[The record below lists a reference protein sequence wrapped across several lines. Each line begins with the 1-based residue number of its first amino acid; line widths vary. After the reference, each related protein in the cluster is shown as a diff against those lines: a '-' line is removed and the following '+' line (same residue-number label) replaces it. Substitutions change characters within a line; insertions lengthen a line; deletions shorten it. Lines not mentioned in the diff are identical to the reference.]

1 MPPTAAVKSARS
13 SIYGWTKKRS
23 VSPSSSSQQ
32 ATSSS
37 KPKMAQQPQPHYSLP
52 PVPTPRRPEE
62 SPYFEEDYSDEIIA
76 YMHSMDNS
84 TLASAELM
92 DMQPE
97 LQWFMRPYLIDFLI
111 EVHQQFRL
119 RPEVLYLAM
128 NIVDRYVSKRVV
140 YKKHYQL
147 VGCAALWIAAKFEDG
162 KDKVPLVRELA
173 EMCCKA
179 YDESAFIQMEG
190 HVLSTIGWNIGHPSA
205 EAWLRINTTGH
216 NYEDPKVQNMARFL
230 MEITLF
236 HREFVGI
243 QSSLV
248 ASGALMLARFICGK
262 ARKPVATSSRNE
274 TVAVR
279 IALAIDKHFAEK
291 LENVSEIVIR
301 KYAPTYYG
309 RCSTICR
316 EWYLSGRRFVYNPE
330 TPATPI
336 SSTNLP
342 TPGLAPSGSSS
353 SGWPSK
359 RNSSWTSLNGS
370 PNGSISCA
378 SSEAGD
384 DAPLTPIT
392 PVHSHV
398 IDPFSVQVSSSASKE
413 NIAPGVYGS
422 NPNASL
428 SKDSVS
434 SLTTTTT
441 KQIPQAYPQQHQRP
455 ALHALPVVGDLSL
468 PNRSSMRRLSN

>member
-1 MPPTAAVKSARS
+1 MPPAAAVKNARS
-13 SIYGWTKKRS
+13 SIYNWTKKRS

-32 ATSSS
+32 SVPQS
-37 KPKMAQQPQPHYSLP
+37 KPKMAASSSQQYSLP
-52 PVPTPRRPEE
+52 PVPAQRRPEE
-62 SPYFEEDYSDEIIA
+62 SPYFEEDYCDEITS
-76 YMHSMDNS
+76 YMHAMDNS

-205 EAWLRINTTGH
+205 EAWLRLNSTG
-216 NYEDPKVQNMARFL
+216 NAYEEPKVQNMARFL

-236 HREFVGI
+236 HREFVGV
-243 QSSLV
+243 QSSLI
-248 ASGALMLARFICGK
+248 AAGALMLARFICGK
-262 ARKPVATSSRNE
+262 ARKPVARHEN
-274 TVAVR
+274 VAVR

-309 RCSTICR
+309 RSSTICR
-316 EWYLSGRRFVYNPE
+316 EWYLSGRRYIYNPE
-330 TPATPI
+330 TPATPV
-336 SSTNLP
+336 SNLP
-342 TPGLAPSGSSS
+342 TPGLAPSTS

-359 RNSSWTSLNGS
+359 RGSWVSGS
-370 PNGSISCA
+370 PGGSISCA

-398 IDPFSVQVSSSASKE
+398 IDPFSVASKE

-422 NPNASL
+422 NPSASV
-428 SKDSVS
+428 SKDSVA
-434 SLTTTTT
+434 SLTVGV
-441 KQIPQAYPQQHQRP
+441 KPLPQPPVYAHRP
-455 ALHALPVVGDLSL
+455 ALHALPTVGDLAL
-468 PNRSSMRRLSN
+468 PNRAIRRLSN

>member
-32 ATSSS
+32 STSQ
-37 KPKMAQQPQPHYSLP
+37 PKAKMTQQPQHHYSQP
-52 PVPTPRRPEE
+52 AMPAPRRPEE

-84 TLASAELM
+84 TLASSEFM

-262 ARKPVATSSRNE
+262 ARKPVARHDN
-274 TVAVR
+274 VAVR

-330 TPATPI
+330 APATPV
-336 SSTNLP
+336 STNLP
-342 TPGLAPSGSSS
+342 TPGLAPSGSG
-353 SGWPSK
+353 GWPSK
-359 RNSSWTSLNGS
+359 RGSWATGS
-370 PNGSISCA
+370 PGGSISCA

-392 PVHSHV
+392 PVHSHN
-398 IDPFSVQVSSSASKE
+398 IDPFSVASKE
-413 NIAPGVYGS
+413 NIAPAVYGS
-422 NPNASL
+422 NPSASI

-434 SLTTTTT
+434 SVNVSVTTTA
-441 KQIPQAYPQQHQRP
+441 KPLPQPPVYTRP
-455 ALHALPVVGDLSL
+455 ALHALPPVGDLSL
-468 PNRSSMRRLSN
+468 PNRSMRRLSN

>member
-23 VSPSSSSQQ
+23 VSPSTSSQQAASQSKPKMVASSSQQ
-32 ATSSS
+32 QYS
-37 KPKMAQQPQPHYSLP
+37 QPAV
-52 PVPTPRRPEE
+52 PVQRRPEE
-62 SPYFEEDYSDEIIA
+62 SPYFEEDYSDEIQV

-119 RPEVLYLAM
+119 RPEVLYLAL

-190 HVLSTIGWNIGHPSA
+190 HVLSTINWNIGHPSA
-205 EAWLRINTTGH
+205 EAWLRINTSGN

-243 QSSLV
+243 QSSLI
-248 ASGALMLARFICGK
+248 AAGALMLARFICGK
-262 ARKPVATSSRNE
+262 ARKPVARHES
-274 TVAVR
+274 VAVR
-279 IALAIDKHFAEK
+279 IAHAIDKHFAEK
-291 LENVSEIVIR
+291 LENISEIVIR

-330 TPATPI
+330 TPATPV
-336 SSTNLP
+336 SALP
-342 TPGLAPSGSSS
+342 TPGLAPSGSG
-353 SGWPSK
+353 GWPSK
-359 RNSSWTSLNGS
+359 RGSWATGS
-370 PNGSISCA
+370 PGGSISCA

-392 PVHSHV
+392 PVHAHV
-398 IDPFSVQVSSSASKE
+398 IDPFSVATKE

-422 NPNASL
+422 NPSASL

-434 SLTTTTT
+434 SVSIGVTGKPL
-441 KQIPQAYPQQHQRP
+441 PQPPIYPQRP
-455 ALHALPVVGDLSL
+455 ALHPIPTVGDLSL
-468 PNRSSMRRLSN
+468 PNRQAMRRLSN

>member
-32 ATSSS
+32 STSQP
-37 KPKMAQQPQPHYSLP
+37 KPKMAQQPQHHYTQP
-52 PVPTPRRPEE
+52 AMPTPRRPEE
-62 SPYFEEDYSDEIIA
+62 SPYFEEDYSDEIVA

-262 ARKPVATSSRNE
+262 ARKPVARHEN
-274 TVAVR
+274 VAVR

-291 LENVSEIVIR
+291 LEQVSEIVIR

-330 TPATPI
+330 TPATPV
-336 SSTNLP
+336 STNLP
-342 TPGLAPSGSSS
+342 TPGLAPSGSG
-353 SGWPSK
+353 GWPSK
-359 RNSSWTSLNGS
+359 RGSWATGS
-370 PNGSISCA
+370 PGGSISCA

-392 PVHSHV
+392 PVHSHN
-398 IDPFSVQVSSSASKE
+398 IDPFSVASKE

-422 NPNASL
+422 NPSASL

-434 SLTTTTT
+434 SVSVQVTSAKPL
-441 KQIPQAYPQQHQRP
+441 PQPPLYAHAQRP
-455 ALHALPVVGDLSL
+455 ALHALPPVGDLSL
-468 PNRSSMRRLSN
+468 PNRSMRRLSN